1 MEKYKKQGDPMV
13 AELKRKIEII
23 ELADAIAAARFEKGI
38 DRVPCDIHDI
48 MDEVKKIKHLDDA
61 SIYCMLVS
69 HRAEI

>member
-1 MEKYKKQGDPMV
+1 MKKYNKQGDHMI

-23 ELADAIAAARFEKGI
+23 ELADEIAAARFEQGI
-38 DRVPCDIHDI
+38 DKIPCSIHDI